1 MGKKLLEK
9 AGLILGPQ
17 GGPRPLAPAPVAA
30 PAAATSPATAAPA
43 AAVPFAPT
51 VSGSPAASR
60 AKTAPGAMLQF
71 MSAQSGT
78 MQEIETL
85 REKVRSFDGA
95 MPLREID
102 PRQIVPSKWANRHA
116 ASFVDAEFAALKEE
130 IRESGGVVQPIKV
143 RPLPV
148 LNGSTPGSTVGTQDT
163 KYEVVFGHRRHRAC
177 LELGLPVHA
186 VVEELTDQALFQQM
200 ERENRQRKNL
210 SAWEQGCMY
219 RQAIDAGL
227 YPSLRKLAESID
239 VDVSLVSK
247 AVALARL
254 PDAVVSAFAS
264 PLDIQFRWA
273 GPLSDLVQKDPEGL
287 LARARDLQ
295 GAAGGRMTSAQ
306 VFAALTA
313 PRAIETPQAREAGA
327 EVFREGRKV
336 AVLGVDRQGRDILTF
351 ERGVLGEARRKEL
364 MQWLEG
370 FLSRQA
376 DPS

>member
-1 MGKKLLEK
+1 
-9 AGLILGPQ
+9 
-17 GGPRPLAPAPVAA
+17 
-30 PAAATSPATAAPA
+30 
-43 AAVPFAPT
+43 
-51 VSGSPAASR
+51 
-60 AKTAPGAMLQF
+60 MLQF

-85 REKVRSFDGA
+85 REKVRNFDGA

-116 ASFVDAEFAALKEE
+116 ASFVDAEFLALKEE

-148 LNGSTPGSTVGTQDT
+148 LNGSTPGSTAGTQDT

-287 LARARDLQ
+287 LARARDLH
-295 GAAGGRMTSAQ
+295 GAAGGRMTAAQ

-336 AVLGVDRQGRDILTF
+336 AVLGVDRQGRDTLTF

-370 FLSRQA
+370 FLSRPA
-376 DPS
+376 DPSS